1 MRMLKRYAFL
11 SQLVLM
17 FLPLFIQAQP
27 TEDEYAIRHQLIVQL
42 KGSGV
47 ELLNQLPDDVY
58 VKEWLSRSM
67 HIVILENSKRNFTE
81 DEKLSIDNRLKE
93 LKIKYESIGE

>member
-17 FLPLFIQAQP
+17 FLPLFIQAQT

-47 ELLNQLPDDVY
+47 ELLNQLPEDVY

-67 HIVILENSKRNFTE
+67 HIVLLENSKRNFTE
-81 DEKLSIDNRLKE
+81 DEKNL
-93 LKIKYESIGE
+93 